1 MEVKPGYTPS
11 ALGEIPADWNEAQL
25 GALGTFIK
33 GKGVARSQADSGG
46 IPCVRYGEIYTK
58 HSEYVRQYFTHIS
71 AEVASQSTR
80 LQRGDVLFAGS
91 GETKAEIGK
100 SVAIIDDTEAYAG
113 GDIVIL
119 RNTALHP
126 HFAGYLLNMPY
137 VTAQKAARGQ
147 GDAVVHISASALADV
162 RVALP
167 PLHEQ
172 RAIATALSDVDDLLT
187 SLDRLIAKKRAIKQG
202 VMHDLLTGRKRL
214 PGFGGKWREVSIG
227 ELANVDPEVLPQA
240 TDPNYEF
247 NYIALEDVTRGTL
260 RSFQRLR
267 FATAPSRARRI
278 LRYHDILIGTVRPN
292 LQSHLLHV
300 RRESSWICST
310 GFSVVRCDPSH
321 AWPDF
326 VFHSFFGMNLNNQIA
341 TLIAGSNYPAISR
354 RDVAALT
361 IPTPPLHEQ
370 RAIGTVL
377 TDLDDEIDALQS
389 RRDKTHAIKQAM
401 MHELLTGR
409 TRLV

>member
-1 MEVKPGYTPS
+1 MN
-11 ALGEIPADWNEAQL
+11 LAQ
-25 GALGTFIK
+25 
-33 GKGVARSQADSGG
+33 VAR
-46 IPCVRYGEIYTK
+46 
-58 HSEYVRQYFTHIS
+58 
-71 AEVASQSTR
+71 
-80 LQRGDVLFAGS
+80 
-91 GETKAEIGK
+91 
-100 SVAIIDDTEAYAG
+100 AIT
-113 GDIVIL
+113 
-119 RNTALHP
+119 
-126 HFAGYLLNMPY
+126 
-137 VTAQKAARGQ
+137 
-147 GDAVVHISASALADV
+147 
-162 RVALP
+162 ALP

-172 RAIATALSDVDDLLT
+172 RAIATALSDVDDLVA

-214 PGFGGKWREVSIG
+214 PGFSGEWREVSIG
-227 ELANVDPEVLPQA
+227 ELANVDPEALPQA

-310 GFSVVRCDPSH
+310 GFTVVRCDPTH

-341 TLIAGSNYPAISR
+341 TLIAGSNYPAISS

-361 IPTPPLHEQ
+361 IPTPPLAEQ

-377 TDLDDEIDALQS
+377 TDLDDEIDALRA
-389 RRDKTHAIKQAM
+389 RRDKTSAIKQGM
-401 MHELLTGR
+401 MAELLTGR

>member
-1 MEVKPGYTPS
+1 MEVMPS
-11 ALGEIPADWNEAQL
+11 YKQTEVGVIPEDWGSSSLLAIADCLDNLRIPLNDAQ
-25 GALGTFIK
+25 
-33 GKGVARSQADSGG
+33 
-46 IPCVRYGEIYTK
+46 
-58 HSEYVRQYFTHIS
+58 RQRM
-71 AEVASQSTR
+71 Q
-80 LQRGDVLFAGS
+80 GDVPYCGANGVLDYVNDF
-91 GETKAEIGK
+91 
-100 SVAIIDDTEAYAG
+100 VIDDDIILMAEDGGYFDQYASRPIAYRMQGKCWVNNHAHILRAKRGHDQGFLFYSLVHKNILSFIASGTRAKLNKSEMEKILVATPPTEA
-113 GDIVIL
+113 
-119 RNTALHP
+119 
-126 HFAGYLLNMPY
+126 
-137 VTAQKAARGQ
+137 
-147 GDAVVHISASALADV
+147 
-162 RVALP
+162 
-167 PLHEQ
+167 EQ
-172 RAIATALSDVDDLLT
+172 RAIATALTDVDDLLT

-377 TDLDDEIDALQS
+377 TDLDDEIDALQA